1 MGAYI
6 SNRGIGFANRVAT
19 KGRVL
24 TLRRSFIL
32 VIILFAT
39 CSFAAAQGGSITG
52 NIFLPSG
59 AYLNER
65 ARITLQ
71 TERGIRSS
79 VYTDDRGRFE
89 FKGLTP
95 AIYEVVI
102 EADRDRFEIARAKIE
117 VFPGSPAIININLKD
132 KKAADAR
139 PAARVISAG
148 ELDSAIPGPA
158 KKEFEHASDA
168 SRSGRIDDAIAHL
181 RKAIAIYPQY
191 LMAHNDL
198 GTQLLSQGKLD
209 EATEEFRRAIQ
220 IDSKAFNPRLNLG
233 IVLVQK
239 KQFSEALETLKI
251 ALAGQPDSPAAI
263 LYNGLALEGTNN
275 LEGAERDFK
284 AAHDLGGVAYALA
297 LFHLGQIYSNQGDRK
312 RAREMFEEYLRE
324 APDGADA
331 TRARKMIAI
340 LK

>member
-1 MGAYI
+1 
-6 SNRGIGFANRVAT
+6 
-19 KGRVL
+19 
-24 TLRRSFIL
+24 
-32 VIILFAT
+32 
-39 CSFAAAQGGSITG
+39 
-52 NIFLPSG
+52 
-59 AYLNER
+59 
-65 ARITLQ
+65 
-71 TERGIRSS
+71 
-79 VYTDDRGRFE
+79 
-89 FKGLTP
+89 
-95 AIYEVVI
+95 
-102 EADRDRFEIARAKIE
+102 
-117 VFPGSPAIININLKD
+117 
-132 KKAADAR
+132 
-139 PAARVISAG
+139 
-148 ELDSAIPGPA
+148 
-158 KKEFEHASDA
+158 
-168 SRSGRIDDAIAHL
+168 
-181 RKAIAIYPQY
+181 
-191 LMAHNDL
+191 MAHNDL